1 MNITGLLLP
10 LALAPAIM
18 KFIKRTSNGS
28 QTFQDPRTDRPS
40 DIRPRRPTCKIG
52 QKAIWDQ
59 NINEYRCVVDFD

>member
-10 LALAPAIM
+10 LAFAPAILKFM
-18 KFIKRTSNGS
+18 KET
-28 QTFQDPRTDRPS
+28 QTFQDPRADKPT

-59 NINEYRCVVDFD
+59 NINKYRCVVDYD